1 MKDIKTRKYYVVTDD
16 HKVKTVWGFD
26 CQLSDWITEDTG
38 AVAYFSNGKL
48 NVAKHY
54 TNETFTSIAAAS
66 EQAIKNRKQS
76 REFCESQIIEYTE
89 KLNELNKSEQQ

>member
-26 CQLSDWITEDTG
+26 CQVSDWITEDTG

-66 EQAIKNRKQS
+66 EQAIKI
-76 REFCESQIIEYTE
+76 CESQIIEYTE